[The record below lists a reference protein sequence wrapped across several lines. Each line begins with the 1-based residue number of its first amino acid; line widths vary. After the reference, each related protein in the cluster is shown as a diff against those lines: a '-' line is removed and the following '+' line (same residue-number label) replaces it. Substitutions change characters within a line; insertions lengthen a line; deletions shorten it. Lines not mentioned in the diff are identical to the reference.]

1 MAKRIGLSQNNEKV
15 NQNKLFIIYYD
26 MIILMGFQCN
36 ELQDI
41 HYQGRELKEAPAP
54 IGYH

>member
-1 MAKRIGLSQNNEKV
+1 MEK
-15 NQNKLFIIYYD
+15 
-26 MIILMGFQCN
+26 ILDPSCEYVEWDSRVLIVFYCN

-41 HYQGRELKEAPAP
+41 HYQGRELREAAAP

>member
-1 MAKRIGLSQNNEKV
+1 LFL
-15 NQNKLFIIYYD
+15 NQ
-26 MIILMGFQCN
+26 
-36 ELQDI
+36 LQDI

>member
-1 MAKRIGLSQNNEKV
+1 MEK
-15 NQNKLFIIYYD
+15 
-26 MIILMGFQCN
+26 ILDPSSEYFEWDSRTLIVFSCN

-41 HYQGRELKEAPAP
+41 HYQGRELREAAAP